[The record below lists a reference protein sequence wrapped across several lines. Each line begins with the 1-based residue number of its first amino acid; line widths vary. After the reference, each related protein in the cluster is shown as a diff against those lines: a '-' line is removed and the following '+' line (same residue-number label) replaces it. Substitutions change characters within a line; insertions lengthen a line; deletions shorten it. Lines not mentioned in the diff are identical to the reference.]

1 MGVGSIVWEFSKTSS
16 HPSKSLLRLTGR
28 INFQEK
34 RKVFLRFQKE
44 SLTNA
49 FPVFSMNYF
58 LLIFLKQAECR
69 PNLFGSQSEISES
82 GSL

>member
-1 MGVGSIVWEFSKTSS
+1 MGVGSIAQEFSKTSS
-16 HPSKSLLRLTGR
+16 HPSKSLLRLRGR

-44 SLTNA
+44 NLTNA
-49 FPVFSMNYF
+49 FPLFSMNYF
-58 LLIFLKQAECR
+58 LLVFLKQAESR
-69 PNLFGSQSEISES
+69 PNLFRSQSEISEY